1 MGFTLYSDETEKIYP
16 VFFISNKE
24 TEFIDYINN
33 YISERFNFNYY
44 YLYSK
49 RKKEEKIN
57 TNINEKIEIIS
68 NKDIIFE
75 ILTRSLELNRTREI
89 KENGFYFNNTCY
101 RSDICSCRS
110 YICSCIL
117 AISPDTI
124 HHISNYQY
132 FSPFL
137 KNDIP
142 VITVFKELKT
152 FPEIYKERLIN
163 YK

>member
-24 TEFIDYINN
+24 TEFIDYIND
-33 YISERFNFNYY
+33 YRSERPYFNYY
-44 YLYSK
+44 YLYNK
-49 RKKEEKIN
+49 RKKQEKIN

-75 ILTRSLELNRTREI
+75 ILTRNLELNRTREI

-101 RSDICSCRS
+101 TSTPKRN

-132 FSPFL
+132 FYPFL

-142 VITVFKELKT
+142 VITVLKELKT
-152 FPEIYKERLIN
+152 FPELYKERINN